1 MSKKIGEKIKEERIK
16 NKLTQ
21 KELAGE
27 FISPN
32 TLSQIENGFSNPSI
46 STLAYLAKKLNRSM
60 DYFLEGPSRNDQM
73 AQIAKE
79 LMFEYR
85 ENHCFIVLERLEKL
99 KSENPNLFYTEFV
112 KDLYVNCHFKIAN
125 EQMKLGKY
133 EEARSYYE
141 NLLEYENEFLVHSEI
156 TAYELYTKLVD
167 AYTYCQDP
175 VLANQYNQK
184 AKKIIKKM
192 MANKEVQNIYLMMI
206 ESNYQEVLESA
217 DRVDIALLDEYNLAR
232 YYMILG
238 HSYYHSERF
247 LEAIEFLQKSI
258 AFFEEKTYNS
268 LTILMYEDLS
278 KCYTSLDDH
287 DNAVVFMRKAREC
300 SEKYHK
306 QKSSCESES
315 DSV

>member
-1 MSKKIGEKIKEERIK
+1 MSKRIGEKIKEERKK

-46 STLAYLAKKLNRSM
+46 STLAYLAKKLNQSM
-60 DYFLEGPSRNDQM
+60 DYFLEGPSRTDQM

-85 ENHCFIVLERLEKL
+85 ENHCDEVLERLEKL
-99 KSENPNLFYTEFV
+99 KSESPNLFHTEFV
-112 KDLYVNCHFKIAN
+112 KDMYVNCHFKIAN
-125 EQMKLGKY
+125 EQMKQGRY
-133 EEARSYYE
+133 QEARVYYE
-141 NLLEYENEFLVHSEI
+141 NLLEFENEFLVHSQI

-167 AYTYCQDP
+167 AYTYCQNP
-175 VLANQYNQK
+175 ASANIYNQK
-184 AKKIIKKM
+184 AKKIIRKM
-192 MANKEVQNIYLMMI
+192 MADKEVQNIYLMMI
-206 ESNYQEVLESA
+206 ESNYQEALELA
-217 DRVDIALLDEYNLAR
+217 DHIDVSLLDEYNLAR
-232 YYMILG
+232 YYMIIG
-238 HSYYHSERF
+238 HSYYHSERYT
-247 LEAIEFLQKSI
+247 EAIEFLQKSI

-287 DNAVVFMRKAREC
+287 EKAVVYMRKAREC
-300 SEKYHK
+300 SEKYHQ
-306 QKSSCESES
+306 QKTSCESEN